1 MEGGPPCNAGYAL
14 GLARARSFAATYEIG
29 CNLIANALEERSHPL
44 IEQAR
49 WCLRF
54 QRRSRWSASE

>member
-1 MEGGPPCNAGYAL
+1 MPAAAGLYTEVL
-14 GLARARSFAATYEIG
+14 RSY
-29 CNLIANALEERSHPL
+29 LVLDALEARLHL
-44 IEQAR
+44 LLEQAR